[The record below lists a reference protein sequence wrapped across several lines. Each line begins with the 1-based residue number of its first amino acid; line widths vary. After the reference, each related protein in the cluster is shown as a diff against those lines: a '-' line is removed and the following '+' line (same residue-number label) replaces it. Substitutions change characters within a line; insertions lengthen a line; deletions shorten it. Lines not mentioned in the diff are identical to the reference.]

1 MDEEK
6 DLEAKL
12 THLDPEGG
20 VRMVDVGKKPVTERE
35 AVARGRV
42 RMRPE
47 TLEMVAS
54 GSLPKG
60 DVLALAQVAG
70 IMAAKRTPELIP
82 LCHPLQLSSVDL
94 RLWPDRDSSSVLAE
108 ATVRVEAKTG
118 AEMEALTAV
127 SVACLAVYDM
137 CKSAQKDMEIT
148 DICLVRKSGGKSGT
162 YVREA
167 SCNG

>member
-1 MDEEK
+1 MDKEK
-6 DLEAKL
+6 DMEHQL
-12 THLDPEGG
+12 THLDPTGG
-20 VRMVDVGKKPVTERE
+20 VRMVHVGNKPVTERE

-60 DVLALAQVAG
+60 DVLVMAQVAG

-94 RLWPDRDSSSVLAE
+94 RLWPDRDSSSVQVE

-118 AEMEALTAV
+118 AEMEALMAV

-137 CKSAQKDMEIT
+137 CKSVQKDMEVT
-148 DICLVRKSGGKSGT
+148 DICLVKKSGGKSGS
-162 YVREA
+162 YVRGA
-167 SCNG
+167 